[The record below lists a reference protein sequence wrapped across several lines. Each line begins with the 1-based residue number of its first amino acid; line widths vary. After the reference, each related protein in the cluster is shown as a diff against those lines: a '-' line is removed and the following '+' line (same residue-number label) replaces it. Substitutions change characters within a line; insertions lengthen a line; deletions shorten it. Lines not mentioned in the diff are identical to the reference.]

1 MGLVALALV
10 PGALAARPVT
20 PRGDLTPEERIN
32 IDIFER
38 SKRSVVYITTS
49 ERVRELFS
57 RNLYSIPR
65 GTGSG
70 FLWDE
75 LGHVVTNYHVVSGAS
90 EARGRR

>member
-1 MGLVALALV
+1 MNATTRSRGVLRSRRSLTMGLVALALV

-38 SKRSVVYITTS
+38 SKRSVVYIATS

-57 RNLYSIPR
+57 RNL
-65 GTGSG
+65 
-70 FLWDE
+70 
-75 LGHVVTNYHVVSGAS
+75 
-90 EARGRR
+90 